1 MTEQPTA
8 ELQPRLEPQLRVEG
22 LVKHFPLR
30 RSLIARLG
38 GQKAE
43 LVKAVDDVDLVVA
56 KGEVHGLVGETGCG
70 KSTLARCIAGLYE
83 PTGGEIRLD
92 GRLLSSGRH
101 RESGRH
107 IQMVFQD
114 PYSSLN
120 PRMTV
125 AQTVGEIL
133 RVLRKVP
140 RSELPARGNETLG
153 LVGFPTALAH
163 VYPRQ
168 LSGGLRQRVS
178 IARALAAEPEI
189 LLADEAVSALD
200 VSVQAT
206 ILNLLADLRQKLGLT
221 ILLITHD
228 MAVVRHVSDHVAV
241 MYLGRIVERGPAE
254 DLFTDPR
261 HPYSQGLISAVPRL
275 KPGGGLHSPAVTG
288 DPPSPIRLP
297 AGCRYH
303 PRCQYVEG
311 ICRKESPELRQITGQ
326 SGHQAACHF
335 ANEMG
340 STRDPAHAAASPR
353 STNSVVDSSGKS

>member
-1 MTEQPTA
+1 MT
-8 ELQPRLEPQLRVEG
+8 EPQLKVDG

-30 RSLIARLG
+30 RSFIARLG
-38 GQKAE
+38 GQKVE

-83 PTGGEIRLD
+83 PTSGEIRLD
-92 GRLLSSGRH
+92 GRLLSASRH
-101 RESGRH
+101 RETGRH

-133 RVLRKVP
+133 RVLRRVP
-140 RSELPARGNETLG
+140 RSELSAKVNETLS
-153 LVGFPTALAH
+153 LVGFPVALAN

-178 IARALAAEPEI
+178 IARALAAQPEI

-206 ILNLLADLRQKLGLT
+206 ILNLLADLRQQLGLT

-228 MAVVRHVSDHVAV
+228 MAVVRHVSDQVAV

-254 DLFTDPR
+254 QLFTDPR

-275 KPGGGLHSPAVTG
+275 KPGADMHSPAVTG

-297 AGCRYH
+297 SGCRYH
-303 PRCQYVEG
+303 PRCQHAQDL
-311 ICRKESPELRQITGQ
+311 CRTESPTLVPISGQ
-326 SGHQAACHF
+326 SGHEAACHF
-335 ANEMG
+335 ASEMG
-340 STRDPAHAAASPR
+340 ATRSAASTTAQA
-353 STNSVVDSSGKS
+353 STEEIVDQANTL